1 MTRRRVMVT
10 GGAGFIG
17 SHITERLLGE
27 GHEVLVVDN
36 YYSSTRRKLTHLL
49 DDPNLEVMRR
59 DVTFPLHVEVDDICH
74 PACPAS
80 PVF

>member
-1 MTRRRVMVT
+1 MVPKRVLVT

-49 DDPNLEVMRR
+49 DYPNLEVMRR